1 MNWLVA
7 GFHTGGDFDNSESI
21 KADTQSV
28 SQQTNPFRRI
38 LKKWMLFSYIQLWT
52 SQMVPAVVL
61 FHFRN
66 WSEQFKITERCNKRS
81 SSKASDDKFKTFLH
95 WKYGT
100 LYRSA
105 KELSCRHWLTDSLV
119 RLTEMQCEA
128 LLYATFRE
136 EFKRTQELYVSEAG
150 FFIKI
155 KQFYTTLFKY
165 PVIVTA
171 RS

>member
-1 MNWLVA
+1 
-7 GFHTGGDFDNSESI
+7 
-21 KADTQSV
+21 
-28 SQQTNPFRRI
+28 
-38 LKKWMLFSYIQLWT
+38 
-52 SQMVPAVVL
+52 
-61 FHFRN
+61 
-66 WSEQFKITERCNKRS
+66 
-81 SSKASDDKFKTFLH
+81 
-95 WKYGT
+95 
-100 LYRSA
+100 
-105 KELSCRHWLTDSLV
+105 V